1 MSGLKQVIVIRHDL
15 KMRLGKSVAQGCHAS
30 TKAILENETHPN
42 MQAWLADKF
51 TKIVVRVE
59 SEQELFEIYQKAK
72 NAGLITSLIQDAG
85 LTEFGGVPTYTC
97 IAIGPALDD
106 DLKSITGHLKLL

>member
-1 MSGLKQVIVIRHDL
+1 MADYKQVIVIRKDL
-15 KMRLGKSVAQGCHAS
+15 GMRAGKMCAQAAHAS
-30 TKAILENETHPN
+30 TKAILENQTHPN
-42 MQAWLADKF
+42 MKAWLADKF

-59 SEQELFEIYQKAK
+59 SEPELFEIYQKAQ
-72 NAGLITSLIQDAG
+72 AAELITSLILDAG
-85 LTEFGGVPTYTC
+85 LTEFDGVPTYTC